1 MATQYHVYANDGAG
15 GPIDYTTV
23 VATTASLAWSSGA
36 LAYPGD
42 WRFGVRAFDTVS
54 SLEESNV
61 DASVRLVL
69 DAAGVDITNRPAPV
83 VGLAVAT
90 VAGGSLRVTWF
101 AASPTTPNPTGY
113 RVWCQAGAGPVNFA
127 ATPDATVPFD
137 ATAIVHAATIGPLT
151 HGAACVVAVR
161 AHTATM
167 DDGSAAEVNAV
178 PDATGPDAVD
188 SLAAEMI

>member
-15 GPIDYTTV
+15 GPIDYTTI
-23 VATTASLAWSSGA
+23 VATTASLAWASSA

-54 SLEESNV
+54 SLEEFNV

-69 DAAGVDITNRPAPV
+69 DAAGVDITGRPAPV
-83 VGLAVAT
+83 VGLSVAT
-90 VAGGSLRVTWF
+90 VAGGSLRITWF

-127 ATPDATVPFD
+127 ASPDATVPFD
-137 ATAIVHAATIGPLT
+137 GTALVFAATIGPLT
-151 HGAACVVAVR
+151 HGAAYVVAVR
-161 AHTATM
+161 AYSGSM
-167 DDGSAAEVNAV
+167 DDGSTAEVDAV
-178 PDATGPDAVD
+178 PDANGPDAVD
-188 SLAAEMI
+188 SLAAEVI